1 MANNNT
7 TISIA
12 WKVEDADGGLKRIT
26 MSAEDLGKIMQMNA
40 IEAEKM
46 SSKFINLAAVCT
58 SVDSLSSTF
67 DSLKSVVDDDDTTG
81 TLNRYRYG

>member
-26 MSAEDLGKIMQMNA
+26 MSAEDLHKIMQMNA
-40 IEAEKM
+40 VEAEKM
-46 SSKFINLAAVCT
+46 SSKFINL
-58 SVDSLSSTF
+58 
-67 DSLKSVVDDDDTTG
+67 
-81 TLNRYRYG
+81 